1 MTSDDYRACIKS
13 FGLTPCKPS
22 FLGSTLHQSRD
33 GLFHQVPDPEG
44 YTDEERDELIA
55 LVKLRIGIIDN

>member
-1 MTSDDYRACIKS
+1 
-13 FGLTPCKPS
+13 
-22 FLGSTLHQSRD
+22 LHQSRD